1 MPLDFASLS
10 MSGMGLDGT
19 NTKWRHTM
27 MTMTFTTATGSV
39 TFEYPER
46 ISHRVLGE
54 DYDIDLSRVTE
65 EGWRALLAKS
75 RRFIADGSPDVETVL
90 RKIEQLYGE
99 GKPIG
104 QRTTRD
110 PVAGA
115 FASIV
120 TKKFVARGLK
130 VKEVPKLGSTV
141 EGIRDVAL
149 ECGIPATLL
158 KKAEKRARE
167 IAALEVADID

>member
-1 MPLDFASLS
+1 
-10 MSGMGLDGT
+10 
-19 NTKWRHTM
+19 M
-27 MTMTFTTATGSV
+27 MECTFKTATGSV

-46 ISHRVLGE
+46 VSHRVLGE
-54 DYDIDLSRVTE
+54 DYDIDLSQVTE

-90 RKIEQLYGE
+90 RKIEQLYGM

-104 QRTTRD
+104 QRATRD
-110 PVAGA
+110 PVAYE

-120 TKKFVARGLK
+120 TKRFCAQGLK
-130 VKEVPKLGSTV
+130 VKEVPKLGNTM

-149 ECGIPATLL
+149 ECGIPATWL
-158 KKAEKRARE
+158 KKAEKRAK
-167 IAALEVADID
+167 ALADLKAQDIE